1 MQSKLSSLKIV
12 MNSKLSAL
20 MHLKLSSCHG
30 SQTVKK
36 VKKVKLSRQ
45 SNCQES
51 QEGQTVQAVKLSR
64 QSNCQ
69 GNQVVIA
76 VMLSRQSVG
85 SCQGSQLVA
94 VKAVS
99 W

>member
-64 QSNCQ
+64 QS
-69 GNQVVIA
+69 
-76 VMLSRQSVG
+76 
-85 SCQGSQLVA
+85 SCHSSDA